1 MYVCTYVHY
10 PIFDFLNKHYI
21 TLSFLHTGSAPC
33 CARFGQGQGQIWLD
47 DLGCAGTETS
57 IFDCPNSGVGVHN
70 CGHSEDAGVVCTG
83 MTV

>member
-1 MYVCTYVHY
+1 M
-10 PIFDFLNKHYI
+10 
-21 TLSFLHTGSAPC
+21 
-33 CARFGQGQGQIWLD
+33 FGRGEGEIWLD

-57 IFDCPNSGVGVHN
+57 IFDCPHGGVGMHN